1 MQRDME
7 DERQQGLEHERLEL
21 LDRLEE
27 RLEVPMLVLA
37 FFWLALLVL
46 ELVRGE
52 SRLFEVIGTVIWVA
66 FIADFALK
74 FAIAPDKVAY
84 LGRNWLTALAL
95 LLPAL
100 RLARVARAARMMR
113 LARAQGGVRLV
124 RILGS
129 INRGMRALGTHLERR
144 GFGYVAG
151 LTLIVTIA
159 GAAGMYAFERAAAG
173 SSLETFGSALWWT
186 AMLMTT
192 MGSEYWPRTF
202 EGRFL
207 CLFLSLYAFAIFG
220 YVTASIATFFLG
232 RDAEDE
238 QSEVAGSSD
247 VRALCDEIA
256 MLREEIRVLS
266 ERMS

>member
-1 MQRDME
+1 MQSERDGE
-7 DERQQGLEHERLEL
+7 ESQGLERERIEL

-27 RLEVPMLVLA
+27 RLELPMLVLA
-37 FFWLALLVL
+37 LLWLALLVL

-52 SRLFEVIGTVIWVA
+52 SRWFEVIGTVIWVV
-66 FIADFALK
+66 FIADFSLK
-74 FAIAPDKVAY
+74 LGLAPDKAAY
-84 LGRNWLTALAL
+84 LRRNWLTALAL

-100 RLARVARAARMMR
+100 RVARIARAARMMR

-151 LTLIVTIA
+151 LTLIVTFT
-159 GAAGMYAFERAAAG
+159 GAAGMYAFERAAPG
-173 SSLETFGSALWWT
+173 STLESFGSALWWT

-207 CLFLSLYAFAIFG
+207 CLFLAVYAFAIFG

-238 QSEVAGSSD
+238 RTEVAGSRD
-247 VRALCDEIA
+247 VRALRQELA
-256 MLREEIRVLS
+256 MLRDEIRVLS
-266 ERMS
+266 GRMT

>member
-1 MQRDME
+1 MQREKD
-7 DERQQGLEHERLEL
+7 DENEQALEHERMEL
-21 LDRLEE
+21 LE
-27 RLEVPMLVLA
+27 RLEARLELPMLLLA
-37 FFWLALLVL
+37 FVWLALLVL

-52 SRLFEVIGTVIWVA
+52 SRLFEVIGTSIWVV

-74 FAIAPDKVAY
+74 FALAPDKLAY
-84 LGRNWLTALAL
+84 LRRNWLTALAL

-100 RLARVARAARMMR
+100 RVARIARAARMMR
-113 LARAQGGVRLV
+113 LARAQGGLRLV

-129 INRGMRALGTHLERR
+129 MNRGMRALGAHLERR

-151 LTLIVTIA
+151 LTFIVTFA
-159 GAAGMYAFERAAAG
+159 GAAGMYAFERAAPESG
-173 SSLETFGSALWWT
+173 LEDFGSALWWT
-186 AMLMTT
+186 AMLITT

-207 CLFLSLYAFAIFG
+207 CLFLAIYAFAIFG

-238 QSEVAGSSD
+238 RTEVAGSGD
-247 VRALCDEIA
+247 IRALRDELA
-256 MLREEIRVLS
+256 MLRREMRALT
-266 ERMS
+266 ERLN